1 MGAITAFPLIP
12 SALFGHPLATITAK
26 CDVAVKTGQLLIQ
39 DLHSANTV
47 SPAPASGL
55 FNKKWPIGVAM
66 ESKAAGELV
75 TVITTGLVYMANDS
89 STSAIA
95 AGVLVKGGAYAGA
108 IAAATIVA
116 ATGYA
121 ATDTIIGVT
130 LDSIAVSS
138 YGRVLLQ
145 LANS

>member
-1 MGAITAFPLIP
+1 MTAITAFPAIP
-12 SALFGHPLATITAK
+12 SGLFGGTYISFTAK
-26 CDVAVKTGQLLIQ
+26 AEVAVKTGQLLIQ
-39 DLHSANTV
+39 DLHAANTV

-55 FNKKWPIGVAM
+55 FNKKWPVGVAM
-66 ESKAAGELV
+66 GPAAAGELV
-75 TVITTGLVYMANDS
+75 TVITTGVVYMANDT

-95 AGVLVKGGAYAGA
+95 AGVLVKAGTFAGA
-108 IAAATIVA
+108 IAAATIAA

-121 ATDTIIGVT
+121 ATDTIIGVA

-145 LANS
+145 LSNS